1 MKKLFIPLIF
11 VLLAASVNAQ
21 KSDVSDTIRVAA
33 LQKFTAPSVG
43 ALVLGNILKLKYTAE
58 LLNEKREK
66 IRPIKNITQRPKQE
80 DFSKSTSGGRGTTVW
95 MVFSDMIETPG
106 IYFVKISI
114 DANGELGA
122 LKADRYYMIKVS
134 NPVMASKIEL
144 RKTYFPGEKETF
156 SFATLEY
163 TDINAYSYEIKEQGG
178 AVLMQGTGPIVK
190 LDSVLKNPL
199 NVGKKISISGMYQ
212 GKPFEFSNPVTQEL
226 EKSSWEF
233 SVEKPGLEEFSQ
245 WEKKEND
252 QWLVSVYNSQAK
264 SFWYIY
270 IGNTPNGFAVS
281 SPEINGLRVTS
292 DPENFI
298 QGASQRRSASF
309 KVIDLNINQEFLDNM
324 KPGDEQK
331 VKVTVNFR
339 TQFGEQ
345 IKRDYYAV
353 VIK

>member
-1 MKKLFIPLIF
+1 MKKLLFAVQFI
-11 VLLAASVNAQ
+11 LLLSFANAQ
-21 KSDVSDTIRVAA
+21 KFEIIDTIKVAA
-33 LQKFTAPSVG
+33 LQKFNAPANG
-43 ALVLGNILKLKYTAE
+43 ALVLGNILKLNYTAD
-58 LLNEKREK
+58 LLGENKEK
-66 IRPIKNITQRPKQE
+66 IRTIQFITQKPKKE
-80 DFSKSTSGGRGTTVW
+80 DFPKAAAGGRGTTVW
-95 MVFSDMIETPG
+95 MVFSDIIEKPG
-106 IYFVKISI
+106 TYYIKVSL
-114 DANGELGA
+114 DASGELGA
-122 LKADRYYMIKVS
+122 LKKDLYYLIKVT
-134 NPVMASKIEL
+134 NPVMASSVDL
-144 RKTYFPGEKETF
+144 RPTYFPGEKESI
-156 SFATLEY
+156 SFATVEY
-163 TDINAYSYEIKEQGG
+163 TDINLYSYEVKEAGG
-178 AVLMQGTGPIVK
+178 AILLQGKGPIVR
-190 LDSVLKNPL
+190 LDSVLKNPT
-199 NVGKKISISGMYQ
+199 NVGKKIVVKGKYQ
-212 GKPFEFSNPVTQEL
+212 GKEFDYINPVSNKL

-233 SVEKPGLEEFSQ
+233 SIEKPGLEEFSQ